1 MPAILLEEH
10 DQSPPPPVQ
19 LTMVGASA
27 GQVDADPGM
36 SPVTIQ
42 LLATGSVCVFLG
54 IAFLAIRWYLHRL
67 LHPTPTLPASDFSSI
82 LVAFDWGADK
92 AQSIKVPLDGLKTAA
107 ELISSVV
114 DYGAEEVD
122 PEMSVENVQVVYVD
136 KNGKTKPVGSKTAL
150 SLLKKA
156 RKVRISPVGVPLRK
170 APVEKASMFGGK
182 ERKTKPKKA
191 TKTQRGH
198 RQLRQE
204 SDSDQDDESNDE
216 DRSTLGFE

>member
-1 MPAILLEEH
+1 MVTTREGRCLCAALPQRNPSSQGARHGQNCAPARRALSNMPAILLEEH

-82 LVAFDWGADK
+82 LVAFDWC
-92 AQSIKVPLDGLKTAA
+92 VAA
-107 ELISSVV
+107 VH
-114 DYGAEEVD
+114 
-122 PEMSVENVQVVYVD
+122 
-136 KNGKTKPVGSKTAL
+136 T
-150 SLLKKA
+150 
-156 RKVRISPVGVPLRK
+156 RSPH
-170 APVEKASMFGGK
+170 SHC
-182 ERKTKPKKA
+182 
-191 TKTQRGH
+191 TQRTLSVPRFSAVPGAPT
-198 RQLRQE
+198 RR
-204 SDSDQDDESNDE
+204 N
-216 DRSTLGFE
+216 RSRCPWMA